1 MTLNPDLKVT
11 SNNSEMVQ
19 EILNLQWRRPIVIS
33 KSYRTAPYSAT
44 HSKDGD
50 FLTVGPVTVATAVL
64 SLDFSARI
72 LYE

>member
-1 MTLNPDLKVT
+1 MFSALAAVCTVYCDIEIVLITLHYIT
-11 SNNSEMVQ
+11 
-19 EILNLQWRRPIVIS
+19 IS